1 MEIVFPQG
9 GSQEDKQD
17 EGLELPLASAVWK
30 PLVMVTSTALME
42 WWGTHMIGIGPR
54 KGERGE
60 VGGSQFGNS
69 LKVCPEGEQR
79 MEW

>member
-1 MEIVFPQG
+1 
-9 GSQEDKQD
+9 
-17 EGLELPLASAVWK
+17 
-30 PLVMVTSTALME
+30 
-42 WWGTHMIGIGPR
+42 MIGSGPR